1 MSKKSTSGVAAAVL
15 LGLMMSAFSAPPAFA
30 AAKHHRSVHAWTNAA
45 PYKAAPYYFA
55 SYYVYYVA
63 PSHGWNPYP
72 PSAGGTTHRG

>member
-45 PYKAAPYYFA
+45 PHYVA

-63 PSHGWNPYP
+63 PYYGWNPYP
-72 PSAGGTTHRG
+72 PSAGGTAHRG

>member
-15 LGLMMSAFSAPPAFA
+15 LGLIMSAFSAPPAFA

-45 PYKAAPYYFA
+45 PYYVT

-63 PSHGWNPYP
+63 PHYGWSPYP
-72 PSAGGTTHRG
+72 PSAGGTAHRG